1 MTSLQVT
8 IVERRRRRH
17 SRQHSAVTD
26 SHNHHASFPTSPPS
40 RINPHRHIELDLSA
54 VRKTLDEV
62 IGQGIIL
69 FDDDRAFSDLSNPV
83 SCFPF
88 LPFFHSP

>member
-69 FDDDRAFSDLSNPV
+69 FDDDRAFSDLSNPCA
-83 SCFPF
+83 SEPRK
-88 LPFFHSP
+88 LLKYG